1 MGISLMALHFLRK
14 KSDDDI
20 DRRHVV
26 PLAVAAAHT
35 ISGVAILAAA
45 HGVMQTTP
53 LYILGLLVNDPTA
66 ASILIVT
73 ALLAV
78 IPYLM
83 RKPTRFVFMTLLLP
97 QQCLLLMHFVSAV
110 TTIASG
116 QYPDGYIPAGGT
128 AFILT
133 DQIWLL
139 AIVVAH
145 TFEYVESL

>member
-1 MGISLMALHFLRK
+1 
-14 KSDDDI
+14 
-20 DRRHVV
+20 
-26 PLAVAAAHT
+26 
-35 ISGVAILAAA
+35 
-45 HGVMQTTP
+45 MQTTP

-78 IPYLM
+78 ILYLM

-110 TTIASG
+110 TTIASR

-133 DQIWLL
+133 DQNWLL